1 MKTAVT
7 KSDFTAAFHNMG
19 RGNQFTHKGLC
30 ELYDFLVEMEDQ
42 TGDEQELD
50 VIALCC
56 DFSEDHYA
64 DLVDYIGV
72 DTEHCEDEEEVFQTV
87 LDELNDSTMVV
98 YADEDSGMIMY
109 ANY

>member
-1 MKTAVT
+1 MKSTIT

-30 ELYDFLVEMEDQ
+30 ELYDFLTELEDQ

-56 DFSEDHYA
+56 DFNEDHYT
-64 DLVDYIGV
+64 DLMVDMDI
-72 DTEHCEDEEEVFQTV
+72 DTEHCEDEEEVFQSV
-87 LDELNDSTMVV
+87 LDELEDSTMLV

-109 ANY
+109 ADY

>member
-1 MKTAVT
+1 MKSTIT

-30 ELYDFLVEMEDQ
+30 ELYDFLTELEDQ
-42 TGDEQELD
+42 IGDEQELD

-56 DFSEDHYA
+56 DFNEDHYT
-64 DLVDYIGV
+64 DLMVDMDI
-72 DTEHCEDEEEVFQTV
+72 DTEHCEDEEEVFQSV
-87 LDELNDSTMVV
+87 LDELEDSTMVV

-109 ANY
+109 QNF